1 MPETAF
7 TTGFTGLPGLAAHPW
22 AYPALEVL
30 HIVGIALLVG
40 NLVLLELR
48 VWGLA
53 PELPLRPLARLS
65 LGLAVCGFGLLAS
78 SGLFMFAT
86 RPGEL
91 LANDAFTIKLG
102 LIMFAGLNAG
112 WFHARGGLGRPDRT
126 ARAQTAL
133 SLGLWLAVI
142 ICGRWIAYS

>member
-1 MPETAF
+1 VSETSVAS
-7 TTGFTGLPGLAAHPW
+7 GFAGLPGLAAHPW

-53 PELPLRPLARLS
+53 PELPLRALARLS
-65 LGLAVCGFGLLAS
+65 LTLALGGFGLLAF
-78 SGLFMFAT
+78 SGLLMFAT
-86 RPGEL
+86 QPAEL
-91 LANDAFTIKLG
+91 LANRAFTIKLG
-102 LIMFAGLNAG
+102 LIMLAGLNAG
-112 WFHARGGLGRPDRT
+112 WFHARGGVDRPDRT

-142 ICGRWIAYS
+142 ICGRWIAYL